1 MINKNCKKKVMSI
14 ILTVVWVLI
23 VWSGSGL
30 AGQTG
35 QEGTLK
41 VALLPIIDAL
51 PYYVAEKHG
60 YFDEEGVSVK
70 VVPVAS
76 ALDRDQLMQSGAV
89 DGMLNEMAS
98 AAMFNR
104 QSSKVQVVA
113 SCRAS
118 QKGYPL
124 FRILAAPGSGIEAAG
139 DLAGKTIGISKNTI
153 IEYVTD
159 RLLAQKGLEEQQLAK
174 RSVPAIPERYH
185 LLMNG
190 QIQAATLPDPLAA
203 SAMKSGAR
211 LVTDDSHYPLIS
223 VSVLSFSKKAITEK
237 RSALLGFLKAWNRGA
252 AKINAAPNAVRA
264 LMLEKIRVP
273 KNVQD
278 SYAIP
283 PFQVRQVPTQE
294 QWDDVMAWMTEKG
307 LLKVALD
314 YHESISVDFK

>member
-1 MINKNCKKKVMSI
+1 MDKVYRTKRLMG
-14 ILTVVWVLI
+14 ILVMALLSAIVL
-23 VWSGSGL
+23 GRPGF
-30 AGQTG
+30 AGQEPKG
-35 QEGTLK
+35 ATLK

-51 PYYVAEKHG
+51 PYYVAEKNG
-60 YFDEEGVSVK
+60 YFDEEGIAVTM
-70 VVPVAS
+70 VPVAS

-104 QSSKVQVVA
+104 QSIKVQVVA

-124 FRILAAPGSGIEAAG
+124 FRILAAPDSGIGDAAE
-139 DLAGKTIGISKNTI
+139 LAGIPIGISKNTI

-159 RLLAQKGLEEQQLAK
+159 RLLSRQGLMERQLTK

-190 QIQAATLPDPLAA
+190 QIKAATLPDPLAA
-203 SAMKSGAR
+203 SAMASGAH
-211 LVTDDSHYPLIS
+211 LVVDDSSYPLIS
-223 VSVLSFSKKAITEK
+223 VSVLSFSTAAVTEK
-237 RSALLGFLKAWNRGA
+237 KGMLRGFLNAWNRGA
-252 AKINAAPNAVRA
+252 AEVNAAPDAVRSV
-264 LMLEKIRVP
+264 LLEKIRVP

-283 PFQVRQVPTQE
+283 PFQVRQVPAKE
-294 QWDDVMAWMTEKG
+294 QWDDVMSWMTEKG
-307 LLKVALD
+307 LLDAPLE
-314 YHESISVDFK
+314 YHDSITPDFQ